1 MSSANV
7 ESEHKTLRISA
18 KGLLRGSSHISGQV
32 HHNLPINSDTCEWI
46 SRASATQNRRV
57 LSFDSYPEGLAG
69 IPGWDPPSM
78 RRRHFFLIASL
89 LLVAGAL
96 GTLLWL
102 RHRALPEAVRL
113 LPESDAVVFVN
124 VKAIRRV
131 ADTNLSGVVHEP
143 EYDEFI
149 RETGIDFERD

>member
-1 MSSANV
+1 MTPRNIEVTEAAHGRGRPCLHKHKLGAIIYSLSSR
-7 ESEHKTLRISA
+7 S
-18 KGLLRGSSHISGQV
+18 
-32 HHNLPINSDTCEWI
+32 
-46 SRASATQNRRV
+46 
-57 LSFDSYPEGLAG
+57 GLAVRG
-69 IPGWDPPSM
+69 QDPPSM

-89 LLVAGAL
+89 LVVAGAL

-131 ADTNLSGVVHEP
+131 ANGDLKDVAITHDT
-143 EYDEFI
+143 EYEEFI
-149 RETGIDFERD
+149 RETGIDF